1 MEIITMRNHSLL
13 TRLNVTLRIF
23 PCRHHFQ
30 ADNKQPYSH
39 VVKLPDGRFGVI
51 RFFAYSTVS
60 GSVPRTRNKQSG
72 NICPCATGHGEG
84 DKHNI

>member
-13 TRLNVTLRIF
+13 TRLNVTLEDF

-51 RFFAYSTVS
+51 RFLRIQQFPEVYHAHEISKAAISAPARRS
-60 GSVPRTRNKQSG
+60 GG
-72 NICPCATGHGEG
+72 
-84 DKHNI
+84 KHNI

>member
-13 TRLNVTLRIF
+13 TRLNVTLEDF
-23 PCRHHFQ
+23 PCRHHHFQ

-51 RFFAYSTVS
+51 RFCVFNSRKCT
-60 GSVPRTRNKQSG
+60 THTK
-72 NICPCATGHGEG
+72 
-84 DKHNI
+84 

>member
-1 MEIITMRNHSLL
+1 MSAHNHASV
-13 TRLNVTLRIF
+13 TRMIF

-51 RFFAYSTVS
+51 
-60 GSVPRTRNKQSG
+60 
-72 NICPCATGHGEG
+72 
-84 DKHNI
+84 